1 MPSTILTLSAATSI
15 SQLRRSLSGNLQAR
29 RRMAPDSHLGGS
41 AVPKIAQACAR
52 VAELCSER
60 RQQTAMLGVQQ
71 RDAKAAEADWSAAA
85 KERTSRRD
93 PDVAARRK
101 DRRSDG
107 VEDLGCL
114 L

>member
-1 MPSTILTLSAATSI
+1 
-15 SQLRRSLSGNLQAR
+15 
-29 RRMAPDSHLGGS
+29 
-41 AVPKIAQACAR
+41 
-52 VAELCSER
+52 
-60 RQQTAMLGVQQ
+60 MLGVQQ

-85 KERTSRRD
+85 KERTPRRD
-93 PDVAARRK
+93 PDVAARRN